1 MRAFRH
7 ARPSTFSL
15 SQAWLSIKAILLTHT
30 RRFKHNKRAC
40 SGAGGIGTRREAENP
55 VLLKWLS
62 DTYHNPARPLKH
74 LLSVCTGAGLLAR
87 AGLLDGLQ
95 ATSNKL
101 SWDWVVA
108 QSAKTRWVEHA
119 RWVVAGNIITSAG
132 EHATTSL
139 NLSSLLRVSVSTCL
153 TRVDAQECP
162 RAWT

>member
-1 MRAFRH
+1 MRALGH

-15 SQAWLSIKAILLTHT
+15 SQACLALKAVLHT
-30 RRFKHNKRAC
+30 RTPRFKHSRYAR

-74 LLSVCTGAGLLAR
+74 LLSVCTGAGLLAK

-108 QSAKTRWVEHA
+108 QSAKTRWVKHA

-132 EHATTSL
+132 EHATTI
-139 NLSSLLRVSVSTCL
+139 SLLWLSVSTYL
-153 TRVDAQECP
+153 TRVNAQECP

>member
-15 SQAWLSIKAILLTHT
+15 SQACLSFKALFPTRT
-30 RRFKHNKRAC
+30 RRFKRDRHAL
-40 SGAGGIGTRREAENP
+40 SSAGGIGTRREAENP

-62 DTYHNPARPLKH
+62 DTYHNPVRPLEH
-74 LLSVCTGAGLLAR
+74 LLSVCTGAGLLAK

-108 QSAKTRWVEHA
+108 QSAETQWVKHA

-132 EHATTSL
+132 EHATTISL
-139 NLSSLLRVSVSTCL
+139 RWVSISTCL
-153 TRVDAQECP
+153 MQVNAQGCP
-162 RAWT
+162 RAWI